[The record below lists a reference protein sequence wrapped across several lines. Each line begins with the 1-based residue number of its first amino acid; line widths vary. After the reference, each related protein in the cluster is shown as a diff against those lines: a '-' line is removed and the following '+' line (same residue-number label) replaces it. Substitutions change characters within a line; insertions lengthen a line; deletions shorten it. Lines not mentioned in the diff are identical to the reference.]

1 MRRKETGMRGLWVG
15 LAALAMAACATPPGP
30 ATDALAER
38 SLAELSEDLAAGRT
52 TSVALVQGYLDRI
65 ERIDRSGPTLQ
76 SVISLNP
83 EALAQAR
90 MLDTERAAGR
100 SRGPLHGVPVL
111 LKDNIESR
119 ELPTTAGSLAL
130 AGNMTGR
137 DAPMAARLREAGAIL
152 LGKTNLSE
160 WANFRSTRSISGW
173 SAVGGITRNPYALD
187 RNTCGSSSGS
197 GAAAAASLAAGTIG
211 TETSGSVV
219 CPSSF
224 NGLVGLKPTVVLDSR
239 THVVPISHS
248 MDTPGPMTRTVRDAA
263 MLLTVI
269 AGKDPAD
276 PATQEADARKKD
288 YAAGLSADALRRK
301 RLGVLRLSPGSVP
314 AVDKLYDQALAD
326 LRAAGAELVEVT
338 APPDVRGVG
347 SRIGAIL
354 STEFKADLNAYLATT
369 PAAVSTR
376 TLADLIAFNAREAA
390 RQMPLFG
397 QELFEQSEAT
407 KGLADPAY
415 VEALAAARKLAG
427 PEGIDRVLA
436 AQDLDALVTP
446 TMPPAWPTD
455 PAGASRPPGG
465 DVITGVPAVAGY
477 PHLTVPMGLANGLP
491 VGLSF
496 VGTAWTEQE
505 LLAMGYAYEQ
515 ASRRREPPRYLPSI
529 NVEAAFA
536 PAAR

>member
-224 NGLVGLKPTVVLDSR
+224 NGLVGLKPTVGLVSR